1 MFYEPV
7 DSKHAYHALPG
18 VIHAATHDPD
28 NAQSFEWCSG
38 YMPRAVLAN
47 PDMRDALWQAHVE
60 RAVTYDAETGTLRAF
75 SETLAQSFT
84 APDGRVMW
92 ALRVPRVWGAY
103 PSMEEGN
110 KMRNPTFDATD
121 HIKVALAVLHAVY
134 GHEPDGT
141 PRAAMGVFAHVMVA
155 YTPHGIIEL
164 LPGRVV
170 ALIPDSGVVP
180 DVLADFRKKWGK
192 PDAKRRTTRVTG
204 DPLAVRPAPLIRN
217 ERELDLFLTGRLR
230 FPPMRPV
237 APRRPPGNLSQER
250 LLELDDAESRFRA
263 EIVEWEDKYDIP
275 RVKRP
280 ALTLRG
286 ARGE

>member
-7 DSKHAYHALPG
+7 DSKHAYHSLPG

-28 NAQSFEWCSG
+28 NAESFKWMASF
-38 YMPRAVLAN
+38 MPRFALAN
-47 PDMRDALWQAHVE
+47 PDIRDALWKSHEE
-60 RAVTYDAETGTLRAF
+60 RAVSYDAETGVLRAY
-75 SETLAQSFT
+75 SENLAKSFI
-84 APDGRVMW
+84 APSGRVMW

-103 PSMEEGN
+103 PSMAEGN
-110 KMRNPTFDATD
+110 VYRSFAADVAD
-121 HIKVALAVLHAVY
+121 HVKVALAVLHAVY

-141 PRAAMGVFAHVMVA
+141 PRAAMGWFAGVMVA

-164 LPGRVV
+164 APGRVV

-180 DVLADFRKKWGK
+180 DVLADFQKKWGK

-204 DPLAVRPAPLIRN
+204 DPTQVRPAPLIRN
-217 ERELDLFLTGRLR
+217 EEELDLFLTGRLR

-237 APRRPPGNLSQER
+237 APRRPPGNLSRER
-250 LLELDDAESRFRA
+250 LLELELMEFHHNNAME
-263 EIVEWEDKYDIP
+263 EWQDKYDMP
-275 RVKRP
+275 RVDRRVFT
-280 ALTLRG
+280 ARG